1 MQVGIRLHDV
11 EKGTIEHRAHVAHEQ
26 GFKCAHIAL
35 SKLIDG
41 YKMTTPELTPG
52 YAMYLRKVFARE
64 DVDLAVLGCYLNL
77 ATPDEEALKKNK
89 EIYKAHLRF
98 NSHFGAGVVGTE
110 TGAPNVEYKYCPECH
125 TDAALS
131 IFIKNLKDVVR
142 YAENFGQI
150 VAVEPVFKHIMWNPK
165 QTRRVLDEIGSPNLQ
180 VIFDP
185 VNLLDISNYEA
196 REEIFAEAIE
206 TFGNDVAM
214 IHIKDFEIVDGK
226 MNSIAAGTGLMD
238 YTKVIKFAKEKKPY
252 VHVTLENTK
261 PENAESARKYIE
273 DIYEKC

>member
-1 MQVGIRLHDV
+1 MQIGIRLHDV
-11 EKGTIEHRAHVAHEQ
+11 EKGTIEHRAHIAHEQ
-26 GFKCAHIAL
+26 KFKCAHIAL

-41 YKMTTPELTPG
+41 YKMTTTELTPG
-52 YAMYLRKVFARE
+52 YAMYLKKVFAKE

-77 ATPDEEALKKNK
+77 ATPDEEQLKKNQEK
-89 EIYKAHLRF
+89 YKAHLRF
-98 NSHFGAGVVGTE
+98 NIHFGAGVVGTE

-125 TDAALS
+125 TDEALS
-131 IFIKNLKDVVR
+131 LFIKNLKPVVR
-142 YAENFGQI
+142 YAEECGQI
-150 VAVEPVFKHIMWNPK
+150 MAVEPVFKHIMWNPK

-214 IHIKDFEIVDGK
+214 IHIKDFDVVDGK
-226 MNSIAAGTGLMD
+226 LNSIAAGTGLMD
-238 YTKVIKFAKEKKPY
+238 YTQVIKFAKENKPY

-261 PENAESARKYIE
+261 PENAEYSRKYIE